1 MQKNKMEFLQKNKIE
16 KQRKNT
22 LFLTRKISIIF
33 SFKIFFKAFLK
44 LSLIKKHT
52 NDKLSLHQNF
62 RKKYFNQDL
71 IIFIETEKISHFI
84 TSWVYSNST
93 YVHSSDYFL
102 TNFDLLKHCKEIN
115 QIPTIKIIE
124 DLQSENFIHK
134 NTKYY
139 KKLNDSI
146 KNNKP
151 IIKQQILLNTE
162 EKVTNYFT
170 KIHTL
175 HQSIMENGLISNV
188 EFSKYGKQHIDR
200 EIGIAINNDGTI
212 IKLQGG
218 QHRFSIAKL
227 QKIEKIPVE
236 IRLIHKDVIENIS
249 NKYKISSVEAI
260 YLIKDTLANK
270 SSIDSLLI

>member
-1 MQKNKMEFLQKNKIE
+1 MEFLQKNKIE

-22 LFLTRKISIIF
+22 LFLTKKISIIF
-33 SFKIFFKAFLK
+33 SSEILFKALLK
-44 LSLIKKHT
+44 FSLIKKHA

-62 RKKYFNQDL
+62 RKEYFNQDL

-84 TSWVYSNST
+84 TSWVYSSST

-124 DLQSENFIHK
+124 DLQSKNFIHE
-134 NTKYY
+134 NTTYY
-139 KKLNDSI
+139 KKLNDRI

-151 IIKQQILLNTE
+151 VTKQQILLNSE
-162 EKVTNYFT
+162 EKVKNYF
-170 KIHTL
+170 KRIHSL
-175 HQSIMENGLISNV
+175 HQSIAKNGLISNI
-188 EFSKYGKQHIDR
+188 EFSKYGKQHIHR

-218 QHRFSIAKL
+218 QHRFAIAKL

-236 IRLIHKDVIENIS
+236 IRLIHKDIIENIS
-249 NKYKISSVEAI
+249 NKYRISSIEAI
-260 YLIKDTLANK
+260 YLIKDTLASK

>member
-1 MQKNKMEFLQKNKIE
+1 MEFLQKNKIE

-62 RKKYFNQDL
+62 RNKYFNQDL

-102 TNFDLLKHCKEIN
+102 TNFNLLKHCKEIN

-162 EKVTNYFT
+162 EKVTNYFK

-188 EFSKYGKQHIDR
+188 EFSKYGKQHLDR

-249 NKYKISSVEAI
+249 NRYKISSVEAI